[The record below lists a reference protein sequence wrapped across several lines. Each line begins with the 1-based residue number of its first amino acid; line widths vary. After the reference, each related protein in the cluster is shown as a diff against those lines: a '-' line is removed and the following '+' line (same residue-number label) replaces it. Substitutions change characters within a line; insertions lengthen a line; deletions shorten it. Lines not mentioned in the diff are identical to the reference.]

1 MTLDPQARKLLDEA
15 AAAGG
20 PPLCMQTVEEAR
32 QGARDKAAVTSLPP
46 EPVAR
51 VEDRCIPGPGGDI
64 PVRIYTPAGPGPL
77 PVLVYF
83 HGGGWVMSDLDTHDG
98 LCRALANRSGAVV
111 VSVDY
116 RLAPEA
122 RFPAA
127 LEDASAATLWVWRN
141 SAYLGADPSR
151 VAVGGDSAGGNL
163 AAATCLWAR
172 ERGAPPIAFQLLIY
186 PVVDR
191 DFDTR
196 SYHENAEGYHL
207 SRESMIWFWRQYLAE
222 EADGRNPLASPLR
235 ADSLAGLPPALVLT
249 AEYDPLR
256 DEGEA
261 YAARLREAGVPV
273 TLTRYQGMIHGFVRM
288 AGVLDQGKRAIDQAG
303 AALRSALPARR
314 DRG

>member
-1 MTLDPQARKLLDEA
+1 MPLDPQARKLLDEA

-32 QGARDKAAVTSLPP
+32 QGARDKAAVTSLSP

-141 SAYLGADPSR
+141 AASLGADPSR

-191 DFDTR
+191 DFDNR

-235 ADSLAGLPPALVLT
+235 ADSLAGLPSALVLT

-273 TLTRYQGMIHGFVRM
+273 TLTCYQGMIHGFVRM